1 MRGGQSRRRKPG
13 NMSLEGPATTAE
25 IWVLG
30 EKGRYSSDA
39 VGDRL
44 SISLPEIL
52 LASLGL
58 WSMGRIKLREQGRVL
73 KELCP

>member
-1 MRGGQSRRRKPG
+1 
-13 NMSLEGPATTAE
+13 MSLGGPVTKAE
-25 IWVLG
+25 VRVLG

-58 WSMGRIKLREQGRVL
+58 WSVGRVKLREQGRVL

>member
-1 MRGGQSRRRKPG
+1 
-13 NMSLEGPATTAE
+13 MSFEGPVTTAE
-25 IWVLG
+25 FKILG
-30 EKGRYSSDA
+30 EKGRYNSDA